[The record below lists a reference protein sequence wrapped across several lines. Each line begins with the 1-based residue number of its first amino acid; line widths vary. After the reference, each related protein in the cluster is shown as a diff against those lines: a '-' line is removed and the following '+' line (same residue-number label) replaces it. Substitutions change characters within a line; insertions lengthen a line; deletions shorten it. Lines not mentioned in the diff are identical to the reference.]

1 MVKAFNMAILS
12 EILSSK
18 IRSEIFR
25 LLFGVA
31 DNELHVREIE
41 RQSGLTLGTVRQ
53 ELKKL
58 LEMDLVK
65 ARRESNRLYY
75 RANDEHPLFNDIRNI
90 VLKTSGLVEVLR
102 AALDREEVKVAFVFG
117 SIARKDEGARSDVD
131 LMVIGDISLRDV
143 SGWLMGAY
151 EKIGREIN
159 PHTLSLKEFTE
170 RKQKGEHFL
179 SSVLNSPKLFV
190 IGDEDELAALGRQR
204 VAPFT
209 QDIG

>member
-1 MVKAFNMAILS
+1 MVILS
-12 EILSSK
+12 KMISSK
-18 IRSEIFR
+18 ARAEIFR
-25 LLFGVA
+25 LLFGIS
-31 DNELHVREIE
+31 DRELHIREIE
-41 RQSGLTLGTVRQ
+41 RQSGLSFRTVHQ

-58 LEMDLVK
+58 KQMDLIRE
-65 ARRESNRLYY
+65 RRSGNRVYY
-75 RANDEHPLFNDIRNI
+75 RANDEHPLFNDLRNI

-102 AALDREEVKVAFVFG
+102 EALDREEVKVAFVFG

-131 LMVIGDISLRDV
+131 LMVIGDVGLRDL

-151 EKIGREIN
+151 EKIGREIS
-159 PHTLSLKEFTE
+159 PHTLSLKEFKE
-170 RKQKGEHFL
+170 RKNKGEHFL

-204 VAPFT
+204 AAPFP